1 MRQKN
6 LWILSGIPGS
16 GKSTWAK
23 NWIKTHGV
31 GVIISRDAVR
41 FALLED
47 EDDYFSRE
55 SEVYKEYIRW
65 AQDKL
70 NDDSCPGPVIL
81 DATHLDKRSRG
92 KILNSLKLDN
102 VDEIHVFYFN
112 VPYDICVERNA
123 QRTGRAFVPKSAINR
138 MNLCLTKPTENEYPK
153 KDFIVHTI
161 NKQGEEEWLSI

>member
-1 MRQKN
+1 MSK
-6 LWILSGIPGS
+6 LIILQGPPCS

-23 NWIKTHGV
+23 NWITTHGV

-55 SEVYKEYIRW
+55 NEVYNEYIRW

-92 KILNSLKLDN
+92 KVLNSLKLDN
-102 VDEIHVFYFN
+102 VDEIHVFYF
-112 VPYDICVERNA
+112 DISLINPFLYANNSFLRSLIFSVMITPLSVSLTNILFEFISTISVDNSCIYFSSSRN
-123 QRTGRAFVPKSAINR
+123 
-138 MNLCLTKPTENEYPK
+138 
-153 KDFIVHTI
+153 
-161 NKQGEEEWLSI
+161 